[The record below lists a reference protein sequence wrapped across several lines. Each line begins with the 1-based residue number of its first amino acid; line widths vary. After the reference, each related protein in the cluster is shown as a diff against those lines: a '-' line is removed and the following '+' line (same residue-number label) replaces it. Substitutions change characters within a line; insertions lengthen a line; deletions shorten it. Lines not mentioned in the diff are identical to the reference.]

1 MKKIKIIVAAILRGA
16 LLIAPGTA
24 FAVWQWGKVSAL
36 INILAAVGL
45 ETLFLFVFAFVKV
58 AFDVA
63 RKRSNSDKEQPSEE
77 AGAKA
82 PDVTL

>member
-1 MKKIKIIVAAILRGA
+1 MKRIKIIVAAIVRGA
-16 LLIAPGTA
+16 LLISPGTA

-45 ETLFLFVFAFVKV
+45 ETVFLLVFAFVKV

-63 RKRSNSDKEQPSEE
+63 RKRSNSDTEKTAAATTEE
-77 AGAKA
+77 A